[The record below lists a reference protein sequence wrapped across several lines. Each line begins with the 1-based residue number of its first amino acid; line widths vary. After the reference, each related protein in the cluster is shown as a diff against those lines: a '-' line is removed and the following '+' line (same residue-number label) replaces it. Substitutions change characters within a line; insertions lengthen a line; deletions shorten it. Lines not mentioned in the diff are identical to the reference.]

1 MAVIPFPRD
10 TRLQTK
16 HRVSHLIILK
26 VKLSHASVHTDQRQA
41 INGDIV
47 SNWPF
52 PTRAV
57 PQMRVWIWAH
67 SIILQIVTLTTFEI
81 NAAYSRVSSVRSCQ
95 APNISSRLTNF
106 SLSWSTCKKA
116 LLYIPEDMAIH
127 HILVMSLEN
136 TLITAPDNT
145 RNLGVILITR
155 L

>member
-10 TRLQTK
+10 TQLQTK

-81 NAAYSRVSSVRSCQ
+81 NAAYSRVSSVRSYQ

-106 SLSWSTCKKA
+106 SLVYLQESAAIYSWGYGHTSHSCHVPGEYTDNSTWQHKKA
-116 LLYIPEDMAIH
+116 WCY
-127 HILVMSLEN
+127 
-136 TLITAPDNT
+136 PDN
-145 RNLGVILITR
+145 
-155 L
+155 